1 MSNFIIQWW
10 KSRKLRFLVI
20 GAINTAWGFGE
31 FSLLYHLLHARVH
44 ALVIQAIATVIG
56 VTFSYVTLKIFVFK
70 TKGNYAHEYI
80 SFYGVYAIPITTAFA
95 LFLASGD
102 YFGDERLSRAI
113 SNIGFQRDYQ
123 LRGSFEDFIRGS
135 ESGGGDVSFDL
146 T

>member
-70 TKGNYAHEYI
+70 TKGNYAREYI

-95 LFLASGD
+95 LFWLLVTILGMNAYLAQFLILAFNAIISYVGHSRIS
-102 YFGDERLSRAI
+102 FAVPKAEEATSLSI
-113 SNIGFQRDYQ
+113 
-123 LRGSFEDFIRGS
+123 
-135 ESGGGDVSFDL
+135 
-146 T
+146 